1 MAPSFLQRWLP
12 RIRTP
17 ILIAAAAALAV
28 LSLRYQWHWDWT
40 SSGRNSL
47 APASGALLRSLDQS
61 PRLTAYV
68 GPERLLRRQVE
79 DLVARYQQLRPDI
92 ELEFIDPGLH
102 PDLAREL
109 GLAAPVEID
118 IEYGGRRERITDTSE
133 DSLSNALERLAND
146 RRPWIAG
153 LSGHGERG
161 LLGDANHDLGEF
173 GHALEGKGFRPQELN
188 LATTPIIPD
197 NVQVLLIAG
206 PTAPLLPG
214 EAELVSRYLDAGRN
228 LLWLIEPGEQ
238 QGLELLLRTLG
249 VRLLPGL
256 VVDANV
262 RALGIDDP
270 SFALVGRY
278 PEHPLTEGLQS
289 ASLFPKAAALETEPV
304 GDWHATPLLRT
315 LEASWNETGPL
326 RGEVRR
332 DSEAGERAG
341 PLTLGLTLTRP
352 DPRGAEQEQRVAIVG
367 DGDFL
372 SNAYLGNAGNLEL
385 GLRLLRW
392 LSRED
397 RMLQVPPL
405 VTPSPNLELSPL
417 TAKVIGLG
425 FLFALPLLLAAAG
438 AIVWWRRRR
447 S

>member
-1 MAPSFLQRWLP
+1 LAPRPHRHWLP
-12 RIRTP
+12 RLWP
-17 ILIAAAAALAV
+17 PALIAAAAALAV

-47 APASGALLRSLDQS
+47 APASVELLHSLGQA

-68 GPERLLRRQVE
+68 RPERLLRRQVE

-92 ELEFIDPGLH
+92 QLEFIDPGLH

-109 GLAAPVEID
+109 GLTAPVEIE
-118 IEYGGRRERITDTSE
+118 IEYSGRRERITDTSE
-133 DSLSNALERLAND
+133 DSLSNALERLANN
-146 RRPWIAG
+146 RRPWVAG
-153 LSGHGERG
+153 LAGHGERD
-161 LLGDANHDLGEF
+161 LMGDANHDLGEF
-173 GHALEGKGFRPQELN
+173 GRVLEAKGFRPQGLN
-188 LATTPIIPD
+188 LATTPIIPE
-197 NVQVLLIAG
+197 NVQVLVIAG
-206 PTAPLLPG
+206 PATPLLPG
-214 EAELVSRYLDAGRN
+214 EIELVRRYLAAGGN
-228 LLWLIEPGEQ
+228 LLWLTDPGEQ
-238 QGLELLLRTLG
+238 QGLEPLLQEIG
-249 VRLLPGL
+249 VSLLPGL

-270 SFALVGRY
+270 SFALVSRY
-278 PEHPLTEGLQS
+278 PEHPLTEGLQT
-289 ASLFPKAAALETEPV
+289 ASLFPKAAAMEARPT
-304 GDWHATPLLRT
+304 GDWQATPLLRT

-332 DSEAGERAG
+332 DPEAGERAG
-341 PLTLGLTLTRP
+341 PLTLGLALTRRSP
-352 DPRGAEQEQRVAIVG
+352 GPEGPEQRLAIVG

-397 RMLQVPPL
+397 RMLKIPPRL
-405 VTPSPNLELSPL
+405 TPSPNLELSPFA
-417 TAKVIGLG
+417 AKVIGLG
-425 FLFALPLLLAAAG
+425 FLFGLPLLLSAAG
-438 AIVWWRRRR
+438 AVVWWRRRR

>member
-1 MAPSFLQRWLP
+1 MAPSRLRRWLP
-12 RIRTP
+12 RLWTP
-17 ILIAAAAALAV
+17 ALVAATAALAV
-28 LSLRYQWHWDWT
+28 LSLRHQWHWDWT
-40 SSGRNSL
+40 TSGRNSL
-47 APASGALLRSLDQS
+47 APASIEMLRSLEQS

-68 GPERLLRRQVE
+68 GPQRLLRRQVE
-79 DLVARYQQLRPDI
+79 DLVSRYQQLRPDI
-92 ELEFIDPGLH
+92 QLEFIDPGLH

-109 GLAAPVEID
+109 GLSAPVEIE

-146 RRPWIAG
+146 RRPWVAG
-153 LSGHGERG
+153 LAGHGERD
-161 LLGDANHDLGEF
+161 LLGDANHDFGEF
-173 GHALEGKGFRPQELN
+173 GRVLEAKGFRPQGLN

-197 NVQVLLIAG
+197 NVQVLVIAG
-206 PTAPLLPG
+206 PAASLLPG
-214 EAELVSRYLDAGRN
+214 EVELVSRYLAAGRN
-228 LLWLIEPGEQ
+228 LLWLTEPGEQ
-238 QGLELLLRTLG
+238 QGLEPLLQALG
-249 VRLLPGL
+249 LRLLPGL

-270 SFALVGRY
+270 SFALVSRY

-289 ASLFPKAAALETEPV
+289 ATLFPKAVALEAQPA
-304 GDWHATPLLRT
+304 GDWQASPVLQT

-326 RGEVRR
+326 RGEIRR
-332 DSEAGERAG
+332 EPEAGERAG
-341 PLTLGLTLTRP
+341 PLTLGLVLTRP
-352 DPRGAEQEQRVAIVG
+352 NPSGDGPEQRLAIVG

-397 RMLQVPPL
+397 RMLQIPPR

-417 TAKVIGLG
+417 AAKVIGLG
-425 FLFALPLLLAAAG
+425 FLFGLPLLLAAAG
-438 AIVWWRRRR
+438 ALVWWRRRR

>member
-1 MAPSFLQRWLP
+1 MAPSPLRHWLP
-12 RIRTP
+12 RLWP
-17 ILIAAAAALAV
+17 PALVAAAAALAV

-47 APASGALLRSLDQS
+47 APASVELLRSLEQA

-68 GPERLLRRQVE
+68 RPERLLRRQVE

-92 ELEFIDPGLH
+92 QLEFIDPGLN

-109 GLAAPVEID
+109 GLTAPVEIE
-118 IEYGGRRERITDTSE
+118 IEYGGRRERVADTSE

-153 LSGHGERG
+153 LAGHGERD
-161 LLGDANHDLGEF
+161 LMGDANHDLGEF
-173 GHALEGKGFRPQELN
+173 GRVLEAKGFRPQGLN
-188 LATTPIIPD
+188 LTSTPIIPD
-197 NVQVLLIAG
+197 NVQVLVIAG
-206 PTAPLLPG
+206 PAAPWLPG
-214 EAELVSRYLDAGRN
+214 EVELVRQYLAAGGN
-228 LLWLIEPGEQ
+228 LLWLTEPGEQ
-238 QGLELLLRTLG
+238 QGLEPLLQEIG
-249 VRLLPGL
+249 VSLLPGL

-270 SFALVGRY
+270 SFALVSRY
-278 PEHPLTEGLQS
+278 PEHPLTEGLQT
-289 ASLFPKAAALETEPV
+289 ASLFPKAAALETQAA
-304 GDWHATPLLRT
+304 GAWRATPLLRT

-332 DSEAGERAG
+332 DPEAGERAG
-341 PLTLGLTLTRP
+341 PLTLGLALTRP
-352 DPRGAEQEQRVAIVG
+352 NPGPEELEQRLAIVG

-397 RMLQVPPL
+397 RMLQIPPRL
-405 VTPSPNLELSPL
+405 TPSPNLEFSPL
-417 TAKVIGLG
+417 AAKVIGLG
-425 FLFALPLLLAAAG
+425 FLFGLPLLLAAVG
-438 AIVWWRRRR
+438 AVVWWRRRR

>member
-1 MAPSFLQRWLP
+1 MAPSSLQRWLP
-12 RIRTP
+12 RFLTP
-17 ILIAAAAALAV
+17 VLIAGAAALAV
-28 LSLRYQWHWDWT
+28 LSLRHQWHWDWT

-47 APASGALLRSLDQS
+47 APASVELLRSLDQP

-92 ELEFIDPGLH
+92 ELEFIDPRLH
-102 PDLAREL
+102 PDLAREM
-109 GLAAPVEID
+109 GLTAPVEVE
-118 IEYGGRRERITDTSE
+118 IEYGGRRERIADTSE

-146 RRPWIAG
+146 RRPWIAS
-153 LSGHGERG
+153 LSGHGERE
-161 LLGDANHDLGEF
+161 LLGDGKHDLGEF
-173 GHALEGKGFRPQELN
+173 GRTLEAKGFRPQGLN
-188 LATTPIIPD
+188 LATTPVIPD

-214 EAELVSRYLDAGRN
+214 EAELVSRYLAAGRN
-228 LLWLIEPGEQ
+228 LLWLTEPGEQ
-238 QGLELLLRTLG
+238 QGLESLLQALG
-249 VRLLPGL
+249 VGLLPGL

-262 RALGIDDP
+262 RALGIEDP
-270 SFALVGRY
+270 SFALVSRY
-278 PEHPLTEGLQS
+278 PEHPLTEGLQT
-289 ASLFPKAAALETEPV
+289 ASLFPKAAALETQAA
-304 GDWHATPLLRT
+304 GDWSATPLLST

-326 RGEVRR
+326 RGEIRR
-332 DSEAGERAG
+332 DPEAGERAG
-341 PLTLGLTLTRP
+341 PLTLGLVLTRP
-352 DPRGAEQEQRVAIVG
+352 NPRDSEQEQRVAIVG

-397 RMLQVPPL
+397 RMLQIPPL
-405 VTPSPNLELSPL
+405 LTPSPNLELSPL
-417 TAKVIGLG
+417 AAKVIGLG
-425 FLFALPLLLAAAG
+425 FLFALPLVLAAAG
-438 AIVWWRRRR
+438 AIIWWRRRR